1 VQIDLERT
9 ALMELSFHLV
19 FAIWAQYVYSI
30 VLPLHY
36 NRDVQS
42 YYATVTI
49 GTQNLSL
56 LVDTGAPQTWL
67 ATNET
72 KCQDPFGAS
81 GFTRCSTI
89 VGTPYVHGRSYQPY
103 DGFDNETSLQYA
115 DGSTVEGYRGF
126 DDVRLN
132 GHAVTGVPLISAL
145 ELNMLPIWPACGI
158 MGLSPRLPDNFLG
171 SKFNTIRAQTPS
183 VVVDSRPR
191 FALPDDQPQAGPSD
205 TLLDTIFNQTD
216 LSPYFGLAL
225 SRAGNHSARSHQAG
239 VLTIGESAALSS
251 SKINVTAPYVSVP
264 LEPYLISSGFGQ
276 EETYA
281 YLDYSVNVSALLISH
296 GDDDPDV
303 YFFGDDETTTII
315 DSGTS
320 VNYIPEIHAAYV
332 AALFKPPGRRY
343 AELFFV
349 NCDAEAP
356 EIGLGI
362 GAQPFFMNPK
372 DMILEVELVN
382 RTTACLSAFQYAPG
396 FSLLGQPFLRNV
408 YTEVYREEYNGPEA
422 ATMWV
427 ASRPYYQST

>member
-1 VQIDLERT
+1 
-9 ALMELSFHLV
+9 MYLV
-19 FAIWAQYVYSI
+19 FAIWVRCARSI
-30 VLPLHY
+30 VMPLHY

-42 YYATVTI
+42 YYTTVTV

-115 DGSTVEGYRGF
+115 DGSMVEGYRGL
-126 DDVRLN
+126 DDFRLS
-132 GHAVTGVPLISAL
+132 GHAVEGVSLISAL
-145 ELNMLPIWPACGI
+145 ELTMPPIWPACGI
-158 MGLSPRLPDNFLG
+158 MGLSPRLPDELG
-171 SKFNTIRAQTPS
+171 SRFNKLRAQTPS
-183 VVVDSRPR
+183 VVVDSLPR
-191 FALPDDQPQAGPSD
+191 FALPNDQPQARPPD

-216 LSPYFGLAL
+216 LPPYFGLAL
-225 SRAGNHSARSHQAG
+225 SRASNNSARSHQAG
-239 VLTIGESAALSS
+239 VLTIGESAALISS
-251 SKINVTAPYVSVP
+251 RINVTAPYVSVP
-264 LEPYLISSGFGQ
+264 LEPYLISSSFGQ
-276 EETYA
+276 QETYA
-281 YLDYSVNVSALLISH
+281 YLDYSINVSALLINH
-296 GDDDPDV
+296 GEDDPDV
-303 YFFGDDETTTII
+303 YIFGDDETTTII

-320 VNYIPEIHAAYV
+320 VNYIPEIYAAYV

-343 AELFFV
+343 SELFV
-349 NCDAEAP
+349 VDCDAEP
-356 EIGLGI
+356 PKIGLGI
-362 GAQPFFMNPK
+362 GAQPFYMNPK
-372 DMILEVELVN
+372 DMMLEVELVN

-422 ATMWV
+422 LTMWL